1 MENNLERDPLNVL
14 ILTTT
19 SSMILYHKS
28 IVIYPNVL
36 HYTVE
41 QAMYMSC
48 MVAIV
53 NCTHVEIS
61 TCHTLLLLLAVIM
74 QILLYTK

>member
-1 MENNLERDPLNVL
+1 MENNLESDPLNVL

-36 HYTVE
+36 HYTVA
-41 QAMYMSC
+41 QAMYMPC
-48 MVAIV
+48 IVAIV